1 MYRDAPLSGAAC
13 YKHASAAM
21 TAQCERCER
30 ALCDPCIVYWIS
42 SPHCIDCA
50 RKARRTRSIVAAAKI
65 AGVLALVA
73 GGVVF
78 VSTRPHVLEVA
89 TVETADLM
97 HLHNK
102 VKAERCDK
110 QATLDYDEAL
120 MASGAA
126 RRALVDS
133 EEYFAKCGDW
143 YRLRWVTYSAHQQLG
158 EHQAAADEASKLMKH
173 DPQDHDYPWWR
184 AMAFQEMGHL
194 DDAIRD
200 YRAALAIEPA
210 LDRIPFNLSSLLEQK
225 GQFCDAR
232 QPILQFVRFH
242 PEFARAPNVV
252 DRLERLRILGHC
264 PADPPAASIR

>member
-1 MYRDAPLSGAAC
+1 MYRDAPLTGAVC

-21 TAQCERCER
+21 AAQCERCER
-30 ALCDPCIVYWIS
+30 ALCDPCIVYYVS

-50 RKARRTRSIVAAAKI
+50 RKARRRRSLVAAAKI

-73 GGVVF
+73 GGIVF
-78 VSTRPHVLEVA
+78 VATRPRRLDVI
-89 TVETADLM
+89 TVENANLM
-97 HLHNK
+97 QLHNK
-102 VKAERCDK
+102 VNAERCDK
-110 QATLDYDEAL
+110 QATLDYEEAL
-120 MASGAA
+120 MADGAA

-133 EEYFAKCGDW
+133 DAYFAKCGDW

-158 EHQAAADEASKLMKH
+158 EHQAAAQEATKLMAH
-173 DPQDHDYPWWR
+173 DPNDHDYPWWR
-184 AMAFQEMGHL
+184 GMAFEEMGRL

-200 YRAALAIEPA
+200 YRQALTIEPA
-210 LDRIPFNLSSLLEQK
+210 LDRIPFNLATLLEQK

-242 PEFARAPNVV
+242 AEYARAPNVV

-264 PADPPAASIR
+264 N